1 MSLRVTTGILQTP
14 GLLPPPEGRAKEAP
28 KCPPVLTRTG
38 LTTNSEEQTSHPSAG
53 GRGEKE
59 CLLANF
65 RMSEWNIKEPWG
77 HLGGVTGYSGTP
89 PALSGRKMTQ
99 QGDSPDETALLLPP
113 KFPFAFLNSLL
124 LPYRHP
130 LTPFQCVWGHE
141 EATGFLGVLSGL
153 SCAPKED
160 CFTPRPEP
168 CSHVPVTQVSFIP
181 FGRTSG
187 HAELPRPGLE
197 LVHPAVGVQS

>member
-1 MSLRVTTGILQTP
+1 MPSCSDPDRSNHKLRGANK
-14 GLLPPPEGRAKEAP
+14 PPFCGGEG
-28 KCPPVLTRTG
+28 G
-38 LTTNSEEQTSHPSAG
+38 
-53 GRGEKE
+53 KE

-124 LPYRHP
+124 LPYPHP
-130 LTPFQCVWGHE
+130 PHSLPIRLGPRGSYRISGCVVRSE
-141 EATGFLGVLSGL
+141 LCPQRGL
-153 SCAPKED
+153 FYP
-160 CFTPRPEP
+160 
-168 CSHVPVTQVSFIP
+168 
-181 FGRTSG
+181 
-187 HAELPRPGLE
+187 
-197 LVHPAVGVQS
+197 